1 MEADA
6 GSARPRADDSDA
18 ASGTSAL
25 SVAPSSPRRSAQYSA
40 RSADAATA
48 ADASDLSASPSPL
61 QSPLQSVLRPVVTA
75 AASPPDGAG
84 SADSQ
89 SPLKSALRKPNSPQK
104 PKIARRV
111 SIESNV
117 HVDAGS
123 RRNRERLSSSQNS
136 AASAESARSGLGD
149 SGVSLRFR
157 RTPTNSKTSNRSSFA
172 MRESMLS
179 RVSSNVGGLRE
190 SFFGAI
196 GRGPTPNDPLELSP
210 NQEFDLDVID
220 ESGGL
225 DENIGQIL
233 KPQVNFSNWSKEGYT
248 VLAFGL
254 ILLLIMIVLAET
266 VNSLNGY
273 EIDPGLVFG
282 SLLTLIL
289 CVCVFVTYHGVQSYQ
304 RHPNP
309 LIYYKCVI
317 DILLSLRFLLDPLL
331 LAMGVYRKGDEASC
345 AYLSGVTQ
353 FLYLSSDCWYFA
365 QIVDLYWSLT
375 NPFMSV
381 KANRRRFKMMVYSA
395 GAFTGIFAAFVPG
408 IHGFADGNYCWTK
421 RKTTDDPVQRDFFH
435 LNRGSWL
442 LFYMWMILFYLSGI
456 AVLAFGVRRLR
467 SGLRDTLQSR
477 RDMLRNGA
485 LSITSFTVYW
495 TIVFIWYAL
504 SFQTR
509 TTYDKD
515 GNFPPSHIF
524 RAFTFAL
531 SARGAIDYFV
541 WFMIN
546 SPGLIRENWLKFS
559 SDSADKQF
567 SAQLNTALQEELI
580 YFTIEGMTRA
590 VQIAEE
596 DLFRIRDRSP
606 TQELVLGASDEEDHR
621 GITHDIGEAA
631 TTATGPLGGGS
642 SGNLLQ
648 SVQRNRMLSS
658 IQEVINAGL
667 HRNSSADAETRR
679 AKKKNSK
686 EPDFSFDIPQ
696 DQRSMQQ
703 APNVDRRLNNPS
715 SASTVATSAEP
726 RSPTPAG
733 TTTASI
739 RFTPYKPQAFAELRQ
754 AYGIKAADFMKSFQ
768 TSTKPNISEGAS
780 GAFMFFSGDKKY
792 IVKSMAEEEARFLCE
807 IAEKYTEYLTLNPCS
822 LITKFYGCFKITMY
836 DKRFYFIVMENL
848 FDVMEEGVQI
858 HHRFDIKGSWVNR
871 SYKRPRGGAKVKCRH
886 CSMMF
891 KYGAKKSLLQCPN
904 VVGLHEPNV
913 VLKDNDLRTRMRIG
927 TEEGVELYEQLR
939 DDSMFLCD
947 LGIMDYSLL
956 LGVMDIEFVVDQPT
970 RPSENLLM
978 SDRTAANT
986 ATNTGTNSA
995 TNSLSNDSFIS
1006 ASSSNWSSST
1016 GSSASGSSVNKHI
1029 HHHED
1034 DTLTNA
1040 PKKLG
1045 MSVAPSV
1052 HSLFNQSENPLNQ
1065 SRYPSTGGEPRPKR
1079 SMRKSKRVFGPGY
1092 YYVGIID
1099 ILQTWTLQKQLERF
1113 WKVNIQQKDGEGLS
1127 AIEPVQY
1134 QRRFEA
1140 KLREIIAIPKEY
1152 YHRQRRNQPSR
1163 NATMFQSV
1171 QRLSPVLQAA
1181 DAFKSAAAAK
1191 EARRELARAR
1201 GDSTDTDTSGTSSS
1215 TADDGDLE
1223 QAGRN
1228 PEPILLPFNQRL
1240 ITTNSTRSQLSLTDL
1255 AV

>member
-1 MEADA
+1 MEA
-6 GSARPRADDSDA
+6 G
-18 ASGTSAL
+18 G
-25 SVAPSSPRRSAQYSA
+25 
-40 RSADAATA
+40 RSADAQRSGGGESDATSNA
-48 ADASDLSASPSPL
+48 SAFSVSPSSPSRSPRALDRSADSAMDTGTSAFSVSPSPL
-61 QSPLQSVLRPVVTA
+61 HSPLHSVLRPPVNITTA
-75 AASPPDGAG
+75 PPHSERFGDAADA
-84 SADSQ
+84 Q

-111 SIESNV
+111 SIEQNAQVEAAS
-117 HVDAGS
+117 S
-123 RRNRERLSSSQNS
+123 RNRERLSSSQQS
-136 AASAESARSGLGD
+136 AASVDSARSGLGD

-157 RTPTNSKTSNRSSFA
+157 RTPTSSKTSNRSSFA
-172 MRESMLS
+172 LRDSVLS

-196 GRGPTPNDPLELSP
+196 GRGPAANDPLELSP

-233 KPQVNFSNWSKEGYT
+233 KPQVDFSNWSKEGYI
-248 VLAFGL
+248 VLGVGL
-254 ILLLIMIVLAET
+254 ALLLVMVVLAET

-273 EIDPGLVFG
+273 AIDPGLVFG

-289 CVCVFVTYHGVQSYQ
+289 CICVFVTYHGVQSYQ

-317 DILLSLRFLLDPLL
+317 DICLALRFLLDPLL
-331 LAMGVYRKGDEASC
+331 LDVGVYRADDETSC

-381 KANRRRFKMMVYSA
+381 KANRRMYKGMVYAA
-395 GAFTGIFAAFVPG
+395 GALSGVFATFVPG
-408 IHGFADGNYCWTK
+408 VHGLADGNYCWTK
-421 RKTTDDPVQRDFFH
+421 RKTTDDPVDRDFFH
-435 LNRGSWL
+435 LNAGSWL

-456 AVLAFGVRRLR
+456 AVLVFGVKRLR

-477 RDMLRNGA
+477 REMLRNGA
-485 LSITSFTVYW
+485 LSITSYTIYW

-509 TTYDKD
+509 TTYDAD
-515 GNFPPSHIF
+515 GDFPPSHIF

-531 SARGAIDYFV
+531 SARGAVDYFV

-546 SPGLIRENWLKFS
+546 SPGLLRANWLKFS

-590 VQIAEE
+590 VQIAED
-596 DLFRIRDRSP
+596 DLVRIRDRSP
-606 TQELVLGASDEEDHR
+606 TQELVLGVSDDEEQR
-621 GITHDIGEAA
+621 RSTPELGEAA
-631 TTATGPLGGGS
+631 TRATGPLGTGS
-642 SGNLLQ
+642 SSSLLQ
-648 SVQRNRMLSS
+648 GVQRSRMLSS
-658 IQEVINAGL
+658 IHEVINAGL
-667 HRNSSADAETRR
+667 HRNSSADAEARR
-679 AKKKNSK
+679 AKKKSSK
-686 EPDFSFDIPQ
+686 DEEFSFEIPQ
-696 DQRSMQQ
+696 DQRAAPQQ
-703 APNVDRRLNNPS
+703 PNVDRRLNNPS
-715 SASTVATSAEP
+715 SASTVATSAGP
-726 RSPTPAG
+726 RSPTPTAG
-733 TTTASI
+733 TMTASI

-807 IAEKYTEYLTLNPCS
+807 IAEKYAEYLTLNPCS
-822 LITKFYGCFKITMY
+822 LVTKFYGCFKITMY

-871 SYKRPRGGAKVKCRH
+871 SYKRPRRGAKVKCRH

-927 TEEGVELYEQLR
+927 AEEGVELYEQLR
-939 DDSMFLCD
+939 DDSLFLCD

-956 LGVMDIEFVVDQPT
+956 LGVMDIEFAVDQPA
-970 RPSENLLM
+970 RPSENTVM
-978 SDRTAANT
+978 SERTAANT
-986 ATNTGTNSA
+986 ASNTGHGSA
-995 TNSLSNDSFIS
+995 TNSLTNDSFVS
-1006 ASSSNWSSST
+1006 ASSSGWSSST
-1016 GSSASGSSVNKHI
+1016 GDSSSADKHARY
-1029 HHHED
+1029 HEED
-1034 DTLTNA
+1034 GPA
-1040 PKKLG
+1040 KLA
-1045 MSVAPSV
+1045 MSAAPSV
-1052 HSLFNQSENPLNQ
+1052 HSLFKQPEDPLAQ
-1065 SRYPSTGGEPRPKR
+1065 SRFPSTGGEPRPKR

-1127 AIEPVQY
+1127 AIDPVHY
-1134 QRRFEA
+1134 QRRFET

-1152 YHRQRRNQPSR
+1152 HHRQRRNQP
-1163 NATMFQSV
+1163 AKLTVFESV

-1181 DAFKSAAAAK
+1181 AAFENAAAAK
-1191 EARRELARAR
+1191 EARRDLARAR
-1201 GDSTDTDTSGTSSS
+1201 GDSTDTDASGTSSS
-1215 TADDGDLE
+1215 TAEEIDLE

-1228 PEPILLPFNQRL
+1228 PQPILLPFNQRL
-1240 ITTNSTRSQLSLTDL
+1240 ITTNSTRSQLSLSDL

>member
-1 MEADA
+1 MEAAA
-6 GSARPRADDSDA
+6 GSAGASDA
-18 ASGTSAL
+18 TAVTTL
-25 SVAPSSPRRSAQYSA
+25 STFS
-40 RSADAATA
+40 
-48 ADASDLSASPSPL
+48 SPL
-61 QSPLQSVLRPVVTA
+61 QSPVLLPPVNVST
-75 AASPPDGAG
+75 SPATSS
-84 SADSQ
+84 SAI
-89 SPLKSALRKPNSPQK
+89 KSALRRSTSPK
-104 PKIARRV
+104 MTRRV
-111 SIESNV
+111 SIDSSARQQRDRV
-117 HVDAGS
+117 
-123 RRNRERLSSSQNS
+123 SSSRDS
-136 AASAESARSGLGD
+136 TLGD

-157 RTPTNSKTSNRSSFA
+157 RSPPSSKTSLDPK
-172 MRESMLS
+172 LS
-179 RVSSNVGGLRE
+179 RASSGVGAGLRE
-190 SFFGAI
+190 SFFGVI
-196 GRGPTPNDPLELSP
+196 GRGIAVNDPLELSP

-220 ESGGL
+220 ERGGL
-225 DENIGQIL
+225 DENLGQIL
-233 KPQVNFSNWSKEGYT
+233 RPQVDFGSWSNEGYV
-248 VLAFGL
+248 VLGVGL
-254 ILLLIMIVLAET
+254 ALLLLTLLLAEM
-266 VNSLNGY
+266 VNTLDGY
-273 EIDPGLVFG
+273 RIDPGLVFG
-282 SLLTLIL
+282 SLLTLVL
-289 CVCVFVTYHGVQSYQ
+289 CAGVFVTFHGVQSCQ

-317 DILLSLRFLLDPLL
+317 DTLLALRFLLDPLL
-331 LAMGVYRKGDEASC
+331 LQMGVYTQGDEESC

-365 QIVDLYWSLT
+365 QILDLYWSLT

-381 KANRRRFKMMVYSA
+381 KANRRLYKMMVYSA
-395 GAFTGIFAAFVPG
+395 GAFTGLFASFVPG

-421 RKTTDDPVQRDFFH
+421 RKTTEDPVDRDFFH

-456 AVLAFGVRRLR
+456 AVLVFGVKRLR

-477 RDMLRNGA
+477 REMLRNGA
-485 LSITSFTVYW
+485 LSITSYTIYW
-495 TIVFIWYAL
+495 TIVFVWYAL

-515 GNFPPSHIF
+515 GNLPPSHIF

-546 SPGLIRENWLKFS
+546 SPALVRENWLKFS

-596 DLFRIRDRSP
+596 DLIRIRDRSP
-606 TQELVLGASDEEDHR
+606 TQELVLGANSDDEDYQR
-621 GITHDIGEAA
+621 SREDPSEAA
-631 TTATGPLGGGS
+631 TRATGPLGMGS

-648 SVQRNRMLSS
+648 SMQKSRMLNS
-658 IQEVINAGL
+658 IQEVITSGL
-667 HRNSSADAETRR
+667 HRSSSAERHTR
-679 AKKKNSK
+679 KKNSK

-696 DQRSMQQ
+696 DQRSMHQ
-703 APNVDRRLNNPS
+703 PPKVDRREDNPS
-715 SASTVATSAEP
+715 SASTAATSADS
-726 RSPTPAG
+726 RSPTPVSG

-754 AYGIKAADFMKSFQ
+754 AYGIKATDFMKSFQ

-807 IAEKYTEYLTLNPCS
+807 IAEKYAEYLTLNPCS

-871 SYKRPRGGAKVKCRH
+871 SYKRPRHGAKVKCRH

-891 KYGAKKSLLQCPN
+891 KYGAKKSQLQCPN

-927 TEEGVELYEQLR
+927 TDEGVELYEQLR
-939 DDSMFLCD
+939 DDSLFLCE

-956 LGVMDIEFVVDQPT
+956 LGVMDIEFAVDQPPQPVDNST
-970 RPSENLLM
+970 VVSE
-978 SDRTAANT
+978 RTAANT
-986 ATNTGTNSA
+986 ATNSASNSGTNS
-995 TNSLSNDSFIS
+995 LLNDSFIS
-1006 ASSSNWSSST
+1006 ASSSNWSAST
-1016 GSSASGSSVNKHI
+1016 GSSASGSSANKHI

-1034 DTLTNA
+1034 ESMVNA

-1052 HSLFNQSENPLNQ
+1052 HSLFQQPEDPLNQ

-1113 WKVNIQQKDGEGLS
+1113 WKVNIQQKDGDGLS
-1127 AIEPVQY
+1127 AIDPVRY

-1140 KLREIIAIPKEY
+1140 KLREIIAVPKEY
-1152 YHRQRRNQPSR
+1152 YHRQRRNRPAK
-1163 NATMFQSV
+1163 NAGTMFESV

-1181 DAFKSAAAAK
+1181 AAFENAAAAK

-1201 GDSTDTDTSGTSSS
+1201 GDSTDTDSSGMSSS
-1215 TADDGDLE
+1215 AADNGDLE
-1223 QAGRN
+1223 QASRN
-1228 PEPILLPFNQRL
+1228 PQPILLPFNQRL
-1240 ITTNSTRSQLSLTDL
+1240 ITTNSTRSQLSLSDL

>member
-1 MEADA
+1 MQAGA
-6 GSARPRADDSDA
+6 GSARPKFGDSDA
-18 ASGTSAL
+18 ATDAAAF
-25 SVAPSSPRRSAQYSA
+25 SVSPSTHSQSPRALNRSV
-40 RSADAATA
+40 DATM
-48 ADASDLSASPSPL
+48 DTGSSTFSVSPL
-61 QSPLQSVLRPVVTA
+61 QSPLQSVLKAPVNISTSSS
-75 AASPPDGAG
+75 ASEGAVD
-84 SADSQ
+84 SADSF
-89 SPLKSALRKPNSPQK
+89 SPLKSALRKLHSPQK

-117 HVDAGS
+117 QSS
-123 RRNRERLSSSQNS
+123 RRTRDRLSSSQQS
-136 AASAESARSGLGD
+136 EASADSARSGLGD

-157 RTPTNSKTSNRSSFA
+157 RTPTNSRTSTRNSIALRDSV
-172 MRESMLS
+172 LS

-196 GRGPTPNDPLELSP
+196 GRGTTVNDPLELSP

-233 KPQVNFSNWSKEGYT
+233 KPEVDFSNWSKEGYA
-248 VLAFGL
+248 VLGL
-254 ILLLIMIVLAET
+254 GVVLLLLMIVLAET
-266 VNSLNGY
+266 VDSLNGY
-273 EIDPGLVFG
+273 NLDPGLVFG

-304 RHPNP
+304 KHPNP
-309 LIYYKCVI
+309 LIYYKCVV
-317 DILLSLRFLLDPLL
+317 DILLALRFLLDPLL
-331 LAMGVYRKGDEASC
+331 LDMGVYRVGDEGSC

-381 KANRRRFKMMVYSA
+381 KANRRRYKMMVYSA
-395 GAFTGIFAAFVPG
+395 GALSGIFAAFVPG
-408 IHGFADGNYCWTK
+408 IHGFADGNYCWTR
-421 RKTTDDPVQRDFFH
+421 RKTSDNPQERDFFH

-456 AVLAFGVRRLR
+456 AVLVFGVKRLR

-485 LSITSFTVYW
+485 LSITSYTIYW

-509 TTYDKD
+509 TTYDKN
-515 GNFPPSHIF
+515 GNVPPSHIF
-524 RAFTFAL
+524 RVFTFAL

-559 SDSADKQF
+559 SDSADKQY

-596 DLFRIRDRSP
+596 DLIRIRDRSP
-606 TQELVLGASDEEDHR
+606 TQELVLGASDDESRFSTNDL
-621 GITHDIGEAA
+621 GEAA
-631 TTATGPLGGGS
+631 TRATGPLGGSS

-658 IQEVINAGL
+658 IQEAINAGL
-667 HRNSSADAETRR
+667 HRNSSADAEGRR
-679 AKKKNSK
+679 ARNKNSK
-686 EPDFSFDIPQ
+686 DEDFTFEIPQ
-696 DQRSMQQ
+696 DQRSMHQPP
-703 APNVDRRLNNPS
+703 AADRRLNNPS
-715 SASTVATSAEP
+715 SASTVATSAGP
-726 RSPTPAG
+726 RSPAPQG

-754 AYGIKAADFMKSFQ
+754 AYGIKAVDFMKSFE

-807 IAEKYTEYLTLNPCS
+807 IAEKYTEYLTLNPSS

-848 FDVMEEGVQI
+848 FDVMEDGVQI

-871 SYKRPRGGAKVKCRH
+871 SYKRPRRGAKVKCRH

-891 KYGAKKSLLQCPN
+891 KYGAQKSLLQCPN

-939 DDSMFLCD
+939 DDSLFLCD

-956 LGVMDIEFVVDQPT
+956 LGVMDIEFAVDQPS
-970 RPSENLLM
+970 RPMDTM
-978 SDRTAANT
+978 SQRTAANT
-986 ATNTGTNSA
+986 ATNTGTGS
-995 TNSLSNDSFIS
+995 TTSSLTNDSFIS
-1006 ASSSNWSSST
+1006 AASSGYSSST
-1016 GSSASGSSVNKHI
+1016 ASSASGLQHSQDNS
-1029 HHHED
+1029 
-1034 DTLTNA
+1034 
-1040 PKKLG
+1040 KKLG
-1045 MSVAPSV
+1045 MTVAPSV
-1052 HSLFNQSENPLNQ
+1052 HSLFNQPDDPLAQ

-1099 ILQTWTLQKQLERF
+1099 ILQTWTLQKQLERH
-1113 WKVNIQQKDGEGLS
+1113 WKVNIQQKDGDGLS
-1127 AIEPVQY
+1127 AIDPVRY
-1134 QRRFEA
+1134 QRRFES

-1152 YHRQRRNQPSR
+1152 FHRQRRNRPAK
-1163 NATMFQSV
+1163 NATMFESV

-1181 DAFKSAAAAK
+1181 AAFESAAAAK
-1191 EARRELARAR
+1191 EARRDLARAR

-1215 TADDGDLE
+1215 AAEDGDLE

-1228 PEPILLPFNQRL
+1228 PQPILLPFNQRL